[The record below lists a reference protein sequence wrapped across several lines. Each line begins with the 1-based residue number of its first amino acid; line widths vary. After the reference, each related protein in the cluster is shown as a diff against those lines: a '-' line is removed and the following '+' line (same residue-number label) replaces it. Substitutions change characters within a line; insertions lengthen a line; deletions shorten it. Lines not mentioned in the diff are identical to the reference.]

1 MIKYKLTFFEDMS
14 DAWLSSEFESFTRFW
29 MIFKIE
35 F

>member
-14 DAWLSSEFESFTRFW
+14 DAWLSSEFESFW